1 MRDARHTPIYIRA
14 ASALGPQGDYQA
26 AQRRA
31 LTTDP
36 APLEMKDLTRAIV
49 GQPLRQASHFVEL
62 AVVGAQ
68 ICLQRLTQP
77 TDTVTPVYLGTGL
90 AEVNKTTA
98 LFEQVLPPGE
108 GLASPFDFI
117 NAANNMAAFYVA
129 RRAQFSARNLTVT
142 EEEFSFEWA
151 LKLALGD
158 LRHAGFDQA
167 LVGGVDENS
176 RPRADHLRRISLR
189 ADQVMGEG
197 SGWLYL
203 TKDPTDA
210 LGEVL
215 CVEQLAM
222 SPGMSCGD
230 WAQAVAACVAQYSTA
245 QDPLYLLPGFRLT
258 LDDISALLSKMP
270 RATLTDYLSYCG
282 CYHTAAAFGIGMLF
296 DEPAAAA
303 GRYFHVNRDATGRT
317 LVIGVRQRDFQGKN
331 CL

>member
-1 MRDARHTPIYIRA
+1 MTDVRNTPIYIRA
-14 ASALGPQGDYQA
+14 ASALGPQGDYQT
-26 AQRRA
+26 AQRQPLEA
-31 LTTDP
+31 DP
-36 APLEMKDLTRAIV
+36 APLELKDLTRAIV
-49 GQPLRQASHFVEL
+49 GQSLRQASHFVEL

-68 ICLQRLTQP
+68 LCLQRLGQP
-77 TDTVTPVYLGTGL
+77 TYTVTPVYLGTGL
-90 AEVNKTTA
+90 AEVNKTTL
-98 LFEQVLPPGE
+98 LFEQVMPPGP

-158 LRHAGFDQA
+158 LRHAGFEQA

-189 ADQVMGEG
+189 ADQPMGEG

-203 TKDPTDA
+203 TKDPTAA

-215 CVEQLAM
+215 CVEQLATSPDM
-222 SPGMSCGD
+222 SFGD
-230 WAQAVAACVAQYSTA
+230 WTRAVARCVAQYSNTP
-245 QDPLYLLPGFRLT
+245 DPLYLLPGFRLT
-258 LDDISALLSKMP
+258 LGDISALLARLP
-270 RATLTDYLSYCG
+270 RATLTNYLSYCG

-296 DEPAAAA
+296 DEAGAPPA
-303 GRYFHVNRDATGRT
+303 RCFHVNRDATGRT
-317 LVIGVRQRDFQGKN
+317 LVIGVRRGTIAAQAG
-331 CL
+331 